1 MTHDPATA
9 AAYVAGELNGA
20 PHTAFEQHLLTC
32 QECWEEVEAGRRGRE
47 LVECA
52 RESAPSHLRA
62 RVMADLSVTA
72 RPPRIRKFALAV
84 AAACVAALVGL
95 VSFAVRTAS
104 PVPVDAAI
112 AGFQSERLPGARI
125 PTTQAPDLSKIGL
138 GETAAGAGYLGG
150 VPVTAYA
157 YRDPMGRRLLLYVGQ
172 RPFATPR
179 QAEHYSK
186 GDPDSSWITRED
198 GVSVLCSRDPHVT
211 LLVGQDEKLVRMAAE
226 FLDLT

>member
-1 MTHDPATA
+1 VTHDPATA
-9 AAYVAGELNGA
+9 AAYVAGELSGA
-20 PHTAFEQHLLTC
+20 PHTAFEQHLLAC
-32 QECWEEVEAGRRGRE
+32 QECWEEVETGRGGRE
-47 LVECA
+47 LVEYA
-52 RESAPSHLRA
+52 RESAPDHLRA
-62 RVMADLSVTA
+62 RVMADLSGSV
-72 RPPRIRKFALAV
+72 RPPRVRKFALSV

-138 GETAAGAGYLGG
+138 NETAAGAGDLGG

-157 YRDPMGRRLLLYVGQ
+157 YRDQMGRRLLLYVGQ

-179 QAEHYSK
+179 QAEHYSS
-186 GDPDSSWITRED
+186 GDPDSSWITREN

-211 LLVGQDEKLVRMAAE
+211 LVVGQDEKLVRAAAD
-226 FLDLT
+226 FLDLV